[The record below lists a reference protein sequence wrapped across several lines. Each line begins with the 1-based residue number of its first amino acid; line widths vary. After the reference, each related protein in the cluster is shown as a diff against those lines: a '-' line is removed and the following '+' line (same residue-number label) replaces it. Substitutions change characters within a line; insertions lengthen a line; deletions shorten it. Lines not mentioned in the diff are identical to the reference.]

1 MGKYLL
7 RLRRKSISRLDKM
20 WRRRWSERSRIVPV
34 AMLIGL
40 VAALAAAALHFA
52 VHKLEI
58 FSKFLGKS
66 SDPWLLAVFIVL
78 PLLGLVLSF
87 FSQRLLGGM
96 RYAKSLSPLILAL
109 HRRKT
114 RIPFRETFSH
124 LISSA
129 LSVGCGGSAGLE
141 APSVLT
147 GAAIGANTSG
157 FFSFDRRTRL
167 LLIGCGAAA
176 AISAIFGSPIG
187 GVLFAVE
194 VLLPQFSVG
203 ALIPILIASAVAMV
217 VSQTFFPQEQVL
229 FVLNENWR
237 SDAIPFYFI
246 CGIVCAVIGVIL
258 IKSVYWIGALLKQK
272 LTTPYRKLC
281 VGGIILTLILA
292 IFPVLRGQG
301 YGFIKSLFD
310 GTPGELTE
318 SAVFLRNVPDAVL
331 LVLLIVVVLLLK
343 GMVSALTVD
352 SGGDG
357 GIFAPTMM
365 VGAFTGFAFARL
377 INMTGIIDLQEPNFV
392 VVGMCGVFSAVLRA
406 PLTGV
411 FLIAEVTYSYNLL
424 VPLMIVSSLSWAV
437 ARHFEPQSIY
447 RKALVENGLLS
458 DDSDQSM
465 LQTLSVRV
473 CVNTGF
479 SALDPSWTTARM
491 REIVADSNGVEVF
504 PVLDK
509 EGKLLGVVK
518 MEQLKPVLFDP
529 ITASLLVFDLME
541 KPRCILA
548 DDDDLA
554 RAMDALDRYRTDVLP
569 VNDKDGKFMGF
580 VHEQDIFKL
589 YRGLVRESDNF

>member
-7 RLRRKSISRLDKM
+7 RLRRKSISRLDKL
-20 WRRRWSERSRIVPV
+20 WRRRWSERSRLVPV

-40 VAALAAAALHFA
+40 AAALAAAALHFA

-58 FSKFLGKS
+58 FAKFLGES
-66 SDPWLLAVFIVL
+66 SNPYLVAAFVAL
-78 PLLGLVLSF
+78 PVLGLVLSF
-87 FSQRLLGGM
+87 FSQRLLGGV

-114 RIPFRETFSH
+114 RIPFRETFNH

-157 FFSFDRRTRL
+157 FFNFDRRSRM

-203 ALIPILIASAVAMV
+203 ALVPILIASAVAMV

-246 CGIVCAVIGVIL
+246 CGIVCAFVGVVL
-258 IKSVYWIGALLKQK
+258 IRSVYRVGALLKQK

-281 VGGIILTLILA
+281 GGGIILGLILA
-292 IFPVLRGQG
+292 LFPILRGQG
-301 YGFIKSLFD
+301 YGFIKALFD
-310 GTPGELTE
+310 GKTELLSD
-318 SAVFLRNVPDAVL
+318 SAMFLKGLPPTAL
-331 LVLLIVVVLLLK
+331 LALLITVVILLK
-343 GMVSALTVD
+343 GMISALTVD

-377 INMTGIIDLQEPNFV
+377 VNLSGIIDLQEPNFV

-447 RKALVENGLLS
+447 RKALVETGLLS
-458 DDSDQSM
+458 DDSDLSM

-473 CVNTGF
+473 CVNTEF
-479 SALDPSWTTARM
+479 AALQPTWTTTKM
-491 REIVADSNGVEVF
+491 REIVTNAPGCENF
-504 PVLDK
+504 PVLDE

-518 MEQLKPVLFDP
+518 LEQLKSVLFDP

-541 KPRCILA
+541 KPRTILA
-548 DDDDLA
+548 DDDDLS
-554 RAMDALDRYRTDVLP
+554 RAMNALERFRTDVLP
-569 VNDKDGKFMGF
+569 VNGKDGKFMGF

-589 YRGLVRESDNF
+589 YRGLVRESDSF